1 MRAEGRVLQANVWIE
16 KSLILV
22 AYGLVLALVVCAV
35 VLWRDEISEVVT
47 SDAGARNAAQPT
59 LQPVTRPSAEP
70 AHLDLDVDADPR
82 VVVPDTS
89 SDQQAKVELLLHQL
103 QAGEHGISVHNAS
116 GQGLSGYLGLR
127 DADQITHVN
136 GQAVRQVDD
145 IQALLHDY
153 HPKQKLHFQ
162 GRRDGQAMSWT
173 YQAQADD

>member
-1 MRAEGRVLQANVWIE
+1 MRTEGRVLQANVWIE

-35 VLWRDEISEVVT
+35 VLWSDEISEVVT
-47 SDAGARNAAQPT
+47 GDADARNAAQPT
-59 LQPVTRPSAEP
+59 LQQATRPSAEP
-70 AHLDLDVDADPR
+70 AHLDLDVDADSR
-82 VVVPDTS
+82 VVAPDTS
-89 SDQQAKVELLLHQL
+89 EQQAKVELLLHQL
-103 QAGEHGISVHNAS
+103 QAGEHGISVHHAS